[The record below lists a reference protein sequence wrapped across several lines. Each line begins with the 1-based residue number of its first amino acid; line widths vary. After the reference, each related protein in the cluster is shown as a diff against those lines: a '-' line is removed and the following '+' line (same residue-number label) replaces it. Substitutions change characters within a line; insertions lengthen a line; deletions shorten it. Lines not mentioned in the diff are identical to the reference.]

1 MIMLFQYYL
10 LEDKNILIS
19 LFTWNYFMN
28 LSNYKNIIHFK
39 EDSSFGENVFKTID
53 EERIIVR
60 GNKNG
65 T

>member
-1 MIMLFQYYL
+1 MLFQYYL

-28 LSNYKNIIHFK
+28 LNNYKNIIHFK
-39 EDSSFGENVFKTID
+39 EDISFGENLFKTID

>member
-1 MIMLFQYYL
+1 MLFQYYL

-28 LSNYKNIIHFK
+28 LNNYKNIIHFK
-39 EDSSFGENVFKTID
+39 EDNSFGENLFKTID